1 MTSNTC
7 FLSGLRPIEE
17 REKKMEE
24 KRKQKQ
30 AAASKVKGGKG
41 RGGGGDLMSDLANR
55 LGIKRKPK

>member
-1 MTSNTC
+1 
-7 FLSGLRPIEE
+7 
-17 REKKMEE
+17 MEE